1 MKLSREVKVGI
12 LVTSGIVMLY
22 IGLNFLKGKNVFSRS
37 RVYYSVFNHVDQLM
51 TSAPV
56 MVNGYKVGMVDQVT
70 FNSSGANE
78 VLVKFLITED
88 NLSISDNT
96 EAHIVSDLLGTRT
109 LNLELGNSGIL
120 AESGDTL
127 NSFRDKGITDEI
139 KSALLPL
146 KAKIENLAA
155 SVDTVLTGLNFVF
168 NKKTQSGLVNSF
180 ESVNTSILRFEHT
193 VSEFDL
199 LITNERQK
207 LSRIFT
213 NVESITVNLKDNNE
227 KLSNVFA
234 NIDKI
239 TDDVAKSNVKQTME
253 DLQKSMSGLRALVE
267 KTEKGEGSLGKLMVD
282 DSLYTNL
289 NQSSRNLSLLLEDM
303 KANPK
308 RYVHFS
314 VFGKGEK

>member
-1 MKLSREVKVGI
+1 MKLSREVRVGI
-12 LVTSGIVMLY
+12 LVTAGIVMLY

-37 RVYYSVFNHVDQLM
+37 RVYYSVFSNVDQLM

-88 NLSISDNT
+88 NLSISDDT

-120 AESGDTL
+120 TESGDTL
-127 NSFRDKGITDEI
+127 NSYRDKGITDEI

-213 NVESITVNLKDNNE
+213 NVESITANLNENNE
-227 KLSNVFA
+227 RLSNVFA

>member
-1 MKLSREVKVGI
+1 MKLSKEVRVGI
-12 LVTSGIVMLY
+12 LVTGGIAMLY

-37 RVYYSVFNHVDQLM
+37 RVYYSEFKDVDHLM

-56 MVNGYKVGMVDQVT
+56 MVNGYQVGMVDEVT
-70 FNSSGANE
+70 FNSSGENN
-78 VLVKFLITED
+78 VLVRFLVTED
-88 NLSISDNT
+88 NLSIFDDT

-109 LNLELGNSGIL
+109 LNLELGNSGAL
-120 AESGDTL
+120 AENNDTL
-127 NSFRDKGITDEI
+127 KSFIEQGITGEI

-146 KAKIENLAA
+146 KSKIENLAA

-180 ESVNTSILRFEHT
+180 ESVNSSILRFEHT
-193 VSEFDL
+193 VGEFDL

-207 LSRIFT
+207 LSRIFS
-213 NVESITVNLKDNNE
+213 NVELITSNLKDNNE
-227 KLSNVFA
+227 KLSNVFT

>member
-1 MKLSREVKVGI
+1 MKLSREVRVGI
-12 LVTSGIVMLY
+12 LVTAGIVMLY

-37 RVYYSVFNHVDQLM
+37 RVYYSVFNNVDQLM

-88 NLSISDNT
+88 NLSISDDT

-120 AESGDTL
+120 TESGDTL

-213 NVESITVNLKDNNE
+213 NVESITANLNENNE
-227 KLSNVFA
+227 RLSNVFA